1 MITRSLLRRHFT
13 VTTGMSIYLVSRTEA
28 KLQEAAQQIS
38 QKFGVETKY
47 YAADLAAAG
56 KEPIDQSCWFGL
68 KSNISGMDIGVLIN
82 NAGMSYGHPE
92 YFHQLDPAEVD
103 TMVAFNCASLV
114 KMTYIVLPGMVER
127 GRGAILNLGSASAT
141 GVPACPL
148 LSLYAG
154 TKCFVDAFSRCLDA
168 EYKSKG
174 IDVQVSYSPRVY
186 TLHTS
191 FLNLLHGQCD
201 GQHTCTPD
209 YRKPGS
215 GRCIYV
221 GYDIP

>member
-1 MITRSLLRRHFT
+1 
-13 VTTGMSIYLVSRTEA
+13 MSIYLVSRTEA

-47 YAADLAAAG
+47 YAGDLAAAG

-68 KSNISGMDIGVLIN
+68 KSNISGMDVGVLIN

-92 YFHQLDPAEVD
+92 YFDQLDPEEVD
-103 TMVAFNCASLV
+103 TMVAFNCASLI

-154 TKCFVDAFSRCLDA
+154 TKSFVDAFSRCLDA

-186 TLHTS
+186 NLHTA
-191 FLNLLHGQCD
+191 F
-201 GQHTCTPD
+201 
-209 YRKPGS
+209 R
-215 GRCIYV
+215 
-221 GYDIP
+221 